1 MKQRNTLLDSIKKH
15 LCYDRMRTLN
25 FRRLL
30 TWTLRIGCGSVL
42 VGVLSL
48 VGAYFYVSSTLPRVE
63 TLDDYRPPLIT
74 RIYSDDGTIIAEYSK
89 ERRILVATEQIP
101 RQLIQAFVA
110 AEDSSFFAHQGIDFQ
125 SILRAAMKNI
135 QAGGI
140 AQGGSTI
147 TQQVAKQLLLTPER
161 SFSRK
166 FKEAILAWR
175 MEQQLTK
182 EEILYLYLNQIYL
195 GHRAYGVE
203 AAAENYF
210 DKSVEQL
217 TLAECAILAG
227 LPQAPSRYSPYR
239 HYQRAMDRQRYVLGR
254 MVKEGYIS
262 QAEAEQAAAEQVAI
276 KPRLNTHLEETA
288 YFNEQVRRY
297 LEERFGSE
305 MLYSGGLQV
314 YTSINLKM
322 QQAAREAVREN
333 LRNHDKRRGYR
344 GPEQIL
350 NREQRPAFLAEQQQE
365 LAAEAP
371 QAGDFLQALVVGGNQ
386 QEIRCLVGERDGS
399 IPLDETRW
407 AAPLSVVAEGQEASG
422 NATPGQATR
431 LPIGSVIRVNIKQ
444 IAADGSLRLR
454 LEQEPLAQGA
464 LIAMSP
470 EDGQIKAMIGGYDFA
485 DSQFNRAVQAMRL
498 PGSAIKPIIYAAAL
512 DKGYSP
518 ASVILDTP
526 LIYEEKN
533 DDGKLSAWKPK
544 NYEEK
549 FYGPTTFRNALA
561 HSRNVVTIKI
571 LEDIGVGYVANY
583 ARKLGIETPLT
594 RDLTMALGSTAVT
607 PLEML
612 TAYSVFASG
621 GILAPPTYMT
631 RILDRD
637 GRILESIDPI
647 DFPDGMAADQRLIR
661 RPPRR
666 VISPE
671 TAYLITNVMESVVRE
686 GTGWRAKAIG
696 RPSAGKTG
704 TTNDLK
710 DAWYIGY
717 IPQLAAVSW
726 TGYDQERPLGKSET
740 GSRAAA
746 PAWVDFMS
754 AAARQYPVENFAVP
768 DSIEFHPIDS
778 KSGLL
783 MAADSDQV
791 YFEAFAPGTAP
802 LRYASDERQPKAG
815 DFFRMDLEEN
825 F

>member
-1 MKQRNTLLDSIKKH
+1 MKFSLKKITLRSIFSTLLW
-15 LCYDRMRTLN
+15 C
-25 FRRLL
+25 LL
-30 TWTLRIGCGSVL
+30 GGTVL
-42 VGVLSL
+42 GTSAL

-63 TLDDYRPPLIT
+63 TLADYRPPLIT

-89 ERRILVATEQIP
+89 ERRVLVAIEQMP
-101 RQLIQAFVA
+101 RQLTQAFVA
-110 AEDSSFFAHQGIDFQ
+110 AEDSSFFKHQGIDFQ
-125 SILRAAMKNI
+125 SILRAALKNVR
-135 QAGGI
+135 AGGI

-147 TQQVAKQLLLTPER
+147 TQQVAKKLLLTSER
-161 SFSRK
+161 TFTRK

-175 MEQQLTK
+175 MEQHLTK

-210 DKSVEQL
+210 DKNVEQL

-239 HYQRAMDRQRYVLGR
+239 HYQRAMARQHYVLGR
-254 MVKEGYIS
+254 MVKEGFIS
-262 QAEAEQAAAEQVAI
+262 QQEADEAAAEEVAI
-276 KPRLNTHLEETA
+276 KPRLNTHMEETA

-297 LEERFGSE
+297 LEERFGTE
-305 MLYSGGLQV
+305 MLYSGGLEIH
-314 YTSINLKM
+314 TSLNLTM

-350 NREQRPAFLAEQQQE
+350 AAEEWSTFLATQQE
-365 LAAEAP
+365 ELTEEKP
-371 QAGDFLQALVVGGNQ
+371 QVGSFLQALVIDGTET
-386 QEIRCLVGERDGS
+386 EIRCLVGEMKGV
-399 IPLDETRW
+399 IPLKETRW
-407 AAPLSVVAEGQEASG
+407 AAPIAVVAEGEEASG
-422 NATPGQATR
+422 NVDQGKPTR
-431 LPIGSVIRVNIKQ
+431 LPIGSIVDVRIHKFD
-444 IAADGSLRLR
+444 ADGQLQLR
-454 LEQEPLAQGA
+454 LEQAPLAQGA
-464 LIAMSP
+464 LISMSP
-470 EDGQIKAMIGGYDFA
+470 ADGQIKAMVGGYDFGE
-485 DSQFNRAVQAMRL
+485 SQFNRAIQAMRL

-533 DDGKLSAWKPK
+533 EDGKLSAWKPK

-549 FYGPTTFRNALA
+549 FYGPTTFRQALA
-561 HSRNVVTIKI
+561 HSRNVITVKI

-594 RDLTMALGSTAVT
+594 RDLTLALGSTAVT

-612 TAYSVFASG
+612 SAYSVFASG
-621 GILAPPTYMT
+621 GILAPPTYIT
-631 RILDRD
+631 KILDRD
-637 GRILESIDPI
+637 GRILESIDPA
-647 DFPDGMAADQRLIR
+647 DFANGMAADQRLIR

-671 TAYLITNVMESVVRE
+671 TAYLITNIMESVVRE

-717 IPQLAAVSW
+717 IPQLATVSW

-746 PAWVDFMS
+746 PAWTAFMTE
-754 AAARQYPVENFAVP
+754 AVKQYSVQEFTVP
-768 DSIEFHPIDS
+768 DSIEFHPIDT
-778 KSGLL
+778 KTGLL
-783 MAADSDQV
+783 LEGDSEQA

-802 LRYASDERQPKAG
+802 VRYALDEQQPKAS
-815 DFFRMDLEEN
+815 DFFRLDLEET